1 MVEIFRYNI
10 LIWKYLVTVTCT
22 FSGTAVVTCITRLL
36 GVVGLTTG
44 LKVDMAVEGLTRYV
58 AGVDEKNGR
67 GFGFSWYGLIAI
79 SKIYQ

>member
-1 MVEIFRYNI
+1 M
-10 LIWKYLVTVTCT
+10 
-22 FSGTAVVTCITRLL
+22 
-36 GVVGLTTG
+36 VGLTTG
-44 LKVDMAVEGLTRYV
+44 LNVDMAVDGLTRYV